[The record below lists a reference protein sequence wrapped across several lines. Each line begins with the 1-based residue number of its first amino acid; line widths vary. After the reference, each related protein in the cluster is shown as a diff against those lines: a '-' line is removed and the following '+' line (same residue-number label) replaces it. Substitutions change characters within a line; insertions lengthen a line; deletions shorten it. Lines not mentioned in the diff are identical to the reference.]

1 MRVTVDEE
9 LCAAT
14 GQCELICPEVFEVDL
29 VSEVKLEA
37 PEPALHD
44 RVREA
49 ADSCPTGAIL
59 LHDS

>member
-1 MRVTVDEE
+1 MRVSVDEG

-14 GQCELICPEVFEVDL
+14 GQCEMICPEVFEVDM
-29 VSEVKLEA
+29 VAEVKLEH
-37 PEPALHD
+37 PDPSLHD

-59 LHDS
+59 VDAD

>member
-14 GQCELICPEVFEVDL
+14 GQCEMICPEVFEVNL
-29 VSEVKLEA
+29 VSKVKQEYPDL
-37 PEPALHD
+37 ALHD
-44 RVREA
+44 QVREA

-59 LHDS
+59 LEAN